1 MTAVLHLDHV
11 SAGYGPFRALFD
23 VTLAVEPGEAVALLG
38 PNGVGKTTV
47 ARVATGLIQPT
58 DGSVRV
64 DGADMTGAAV
74 HKLRQAGIIHAPDVY
89 VLSAGRFV
97 DEAPYTSRY
106 DWMKIYYES
115 TRERAEDYLETVA
128 ARLRE
133 DGAFGVKTS
142 VWYGAAAPSILEAAR
157 MANPDLIMMS
167 THGRSGIGR
176 LVVGSVA
183 ESVLRGTRTPIFLLR
198 IDGTPPEN
206 SFGRASDREQETAGV

>member
-1 MTAVLHLDHV
+1 MKFDTILIPLDG
-11 SAGYGPFRALFD
+11 SRLAEAALPK
-23 VTLAVEPGEAVALLG
+23 AVELVSNNPDATLILLRAAEATTFPGVDPIDAQV
-38 PNGVGKTTV
+38 
-47 ARVATGLIQPT
+47 
-58 DGSVRV
+58 SV
-64 DGADMTGAAV
+64 V
-74 HKLRQAGIIHAPDVY
+74 H
-89 VLSAGRFV
+89 
-97 DEAPYTSRY
+97 E
-106 DWMKIYYES
+106 
-115 TRERAEDYLETVA
+115 AEDYLETVA